1 MPVILNESLW
11 GIVVAVSAMSIAQQ
25 MEKLGNACFYGV
37 SIGACVT
44 ISGMLGRKE
53 VEKARLTAKRYAVV
67 GVEVGV
73 LIMALMLMFNRL
85 CVSSF
90 FGELTEETRRTAEW
104 LIVIYAVYMPFRS
117 FASCMIMG
125 AMRAGGDSK
134 RAMYYDVLPVWLWSL
149 PIGFLLGVWLKLP
162 IMVVLAAMQFK
173 RVIKSGFALR
183 RLISGKW
190 LQISQE

>member
-1 MPVILNESLW
+1 
-11 GIVVAVSAMSIAQQ
+11 
-25 MEKLGNACFYGV
+25 
-37 SIGACVT
+37 
-44 ISGMLGRKE
+44 
-53 VEKARLTAKRYAVV
+53 
-67 GVEVGV
+67 
-73 LIMALMLMFNRL
+73 MLMFNRL

-149 PIGFLLGVWLKLP
+149 SIGFLLGVWLKLP